1 MRGKLKMASKFDNV
15 KRCLTM
21 LAKALDR
28 VARKNFYNRK
38 QYPEIFFEIEKII
51 KKIRT
56 WLANHE
62 IFKGSDEFYQ
72 SLGSFIVELTI
83 LINEF
88 GEMWEPKPGKRKEK
102 KARRIQEQ
110 NRLFKSINSM
120 VENII
125 GFLKDIKSN
134 DTLIGIAV
142 GKGMEKSFDKDI
154 IEYFKKKLKILF
166 PKEERKHTF
175 SLTMILKITMSS

>member
-1 MRGKLKMASKFDNV
+1 MASKFDNV

-51 KKIRT
+51 IKIRT

-72 SLGSFIVELTI
+72 SLGSFMVELTI

-88 GEMWEPKPGKRKEK
+88 WKIWEPKPGKRREK
-102 KARRIQEQ
+102 KERRIREQ
-110 NRLFKSINSM
+110 NKLFKSINSM

-175 SLTMILKITMSS
+175 SLTMILKITMPS

>member
-1 MRGKLKMASKFDNV
+1 MASKFDNV
-15 KRCLTM
+15 KRCLNM

-28 VARKNFYNRK
+28 VARRNFFNRK
-38 QYPEIFFEIEKII
+38 QYPEIFFEIEEII
-51 KKIRT
+51 NKIRT
-56 WLANHE
+56 WIANHE

-83 LINEF
+83 LINKFWEI
-88 GEMWEPKPGKRKEK
+88 WEPKPGKRRGK

-110 NRLFKSINSM
+110 NKLFKSINSM

-125 GFLKDIKSN
+125 GFLKDLKSY
-134 DTLIGIAV
+134 DSLIGIAV
-142 GKGMEKSFDKDI
+142 GKGMEKSFAKDI
-154 IEYFKKKLKILF
+154 IEYFKKKLQILF

-175 SLTMILKITMSS
+175 SLTMISKITMHS

>member
-1 MRGKLKMASKFDNV
+1 MRGKLRMASEFDNV

-28 VARKNFYNRK
+28 VARKNFYHRK
-38 QYPEIFFEIEKII
+38 QYPEIFFEIEEII
-51 KKIRT
+51 NKIRT
-56 WLANHE
+56 WIENHE

-72 SLGSFIVELTI
+72 SLVSFMAELTI
-83 LINEF
+83 LINKF
-88 GEMWEPKPGKRKEK
+88 WEIWQPKPGKSREK
-102 KARRIQEQ
+102 KARRIQGQ
-110 NRLFKSINSM
+110 NILFNSIHSM

-142 GKGMEKSFDKDI
+142 GKGMKKSFDKDI

-175 SLTMILKITMSS
+175 SLTMISKITMPS